1 VSVST
6 EEESKMNWPRLRW
19 FALAAVVSVGL
30 TAGCSGCDD
39 RKEPLPAVD
48 AAVEGDGAETGG
60 RDSGDLGGVDSGGS
74 DTGADDT
81 SGGEGDADGMTAD
94 GDGGTHD
101 AGGETGPSDGGGSDT
116 DQRDTGPIDT
126 GMLDTGMPDTVP
138 ADTGV
143 VDTGPVDTGP
153 TPPQGLSTPCS
164 NGTGWTL
171 FKFHYEKSAGTSPRI
186 DVWDAACSYSFA
198 PGSACNVQEIRGPSF
213 TSRTHAVI
221 VSSRE
226 YVQVRFSVQGLQFS
240 RADLYVKARSY
251 STTAST
257 DVEAWAPLHGSNTG
271 GLVDND
277 FTYDWYHIP
286 WTNYLKPGDSPS
298 STAVR
303 LLDAPGGSSEV
314 AIKAVE
320 LCLQ

>member
-1 VSVST
+1 MSVLT
-6 EEESKMNWPRLRW
+6 EKESKTSWPWVRE
-19 FALAAVVSVGL
+19 FALAAVASVGL

-39 RKEPLPAVD
+39 RKEPLPVID

-60 RDSGDLGGVDSGGS
+60 GDSGEIG
-74 DTGADDT
+74 DDT
-81 SGGEGDADGMTAD
+81 SGGEEDADGMAAD
-94 GDGGTHD
+94 ADVGPDD
-101 AGGETGPSDGGGSDT
+101 AGGDTGASDGGGSDT

-126 GMLDTGMPDTVP
+126 GTPDTGP
-138 ADTGV
+138 ADTGIV
-143 VDTGPVDTGP
+143 DTGPADTGMVDTGPVDTGP

-171 FKFHYEKSAGTSPRI
+171 FKFHYEKSAGTSPRV

-240 RADLYVKARSY
+240 RAGLYVKARSY

-257 DVEAWAPLHGSNTG
+257 DFEAWSPIHGANTG

-277 FTYDWYHIP
+277 FTYNWYHVP
-286 WTNYLKPGDSPS
+286 WTNYLKPGDKPS
-298 STAVR
+298 LTAVR
-303 LLDAPGGSSEV
+303 LSDAAGGSSEV

-320 LCLQ
+320 LCIQ